1 MFKMLQKSSIHWC
14 HYSQGERGPWW
25 QHTWQLAELLTAIKL
40 FGTERPDV
48 FIKLVLTKLLRSRA
62 LRITIFLPN
71 CVTLECGNTEIQNR
85 KRVSVLEK
93 NHLWVWMRIYMFAF
107 IYIPM
112 FYICRQIHWIIFT
125 WSCQLQLQN
134 PEVCAGSQLDSEWC
148 SCQGTQ
154 VKSLKGDHSL
164 SSSTGWHR
172 RSQPLP

>member
-1 MFKMLQKSSIHWC
+1 MFKMLQKSNIHWC

-93 NHLWVWMRIYMFAF
+93 KHLWVWMRIYMFAC
-107 IYIPM
+107 IYIHVLHMQTNTLNCFHMELPAAAPKSWGLCWVSAW
-112 FYICRQIHWIIFT
+112 FWVVFLSRN
-125 WSCQLQLQN
+125 S
-134 PEVCAGSQLDSEWC
+134 SEIP
-148 SCQGTQ
+148 
-154 VKSLKGDHSL
+154 K
-164 SSSTGWHR
+164 R
-172 RSQPLP
+172 RPQPLP